1 MEFIEANC
9 FFGDLCLK
17 NSTRDAVQTPIPLPL
32 KMETLLEA
40 AKKQRELHIENLPPD
55 RKKHV
60 VDATYEIDEDDMKAI
75 YNLWRRD
82 TESWMNPASLM
93 KYKQLLASRQNAAAQ
108 KLGKQAFS
116 AYLFQLSGSK
126 FLLHKLIQ
134 LPILPQ
140 CTTVQSSGSAEP
152 PAAPYRFGPVLM
164 KCVTDLQ
171 EHKKTDEYKAAVQRS
186 KKRVGDERSLSTQIW
201 EQTKV
206 LWKAKALSQ
215 LAKEGHFWT
224 LSKEQQQLV
233 EDL

>member
-1 MEFIEANC
+1 MQFIQDNC
-9 FFGDLCLK
+9 SFGQLCWI
-17 NSTRDAVQTPIPLPL
+17 NSTGDAVQTPIRLPL

-82 TESWMNPASLM
+82 TKSWMNPASLM

-134 LPILPQ
+134 LPILPH
-140 CTTVQSSGSAEP
+140 CSMVQSSRSAAP
-152 PAAPYRFGPVLM
+152 PAARHPFG
-164 KCVTDLQ
+164 
-171 EHKKTDEYKAAVQRS
+171 
-186 KKRVGDERSLSTQIW
+186 
-201 EQTKV
+201 
-206 LWKAKALSQ
+206 
-215 LAKEGHFWT
+215 
-224 LSKEQQQLV
+224 LV
-233 EDL
+233 S